1 MKYNEQIEWLKQ
13 VESTLDSSSEET
25 KERFLQVQN
34 EVFLFESSFFEII
47 MNSILSELHEIEFII
62 KSKDINTSSDFIIF
76 ADNEILRH
84 KKNIIEYGKQ
94 VKNLYS
100 KENIIQ
106 SYETKKLAC
115 NERIEYSNRVL
126 AENPDDNVSLLSK
139 SSDEAQM
146 RDLEYTIAVLKGT
159 AAELQDLN
167 DNAIQRTM

>member
-34 EVFLFESSFFEII
+34 EVFLLESSFFEII

-100 KENIIQ
+100 KENLIQ

>member
-25 KERFLQVQN
+25 KERFLQVQS